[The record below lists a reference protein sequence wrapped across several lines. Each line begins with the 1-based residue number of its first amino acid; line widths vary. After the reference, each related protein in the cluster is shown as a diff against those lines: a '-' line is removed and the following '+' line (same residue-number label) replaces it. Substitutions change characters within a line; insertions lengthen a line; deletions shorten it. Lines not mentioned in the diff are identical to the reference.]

1 MRPGW
6 GVSNSRAELDTST
19 LAGSHETHLLTTTTL
34 GHLRQWY
41 ILLQVILCIL
51 GIPGTITHLQ
61 PWGRLTRVPDPPT
74 HLTYPSNQS
83 WTDGK
88 PPWADVATDVYMWCL
103 AWDIALKGHIPF
115 ASCYFAEIVLLNWA
129 FLPDLKDA
137 SKSTCSIMMHQ
148 RTAVHFSLTQRR
160 NNTQSRG
167 DLWVSSLMY
176 SKVATKLKSREVAN
190 YVSSVTTMNQ
200 LKKCWVSYLRRFS
213 PIVRHHICCLDLV
226 YWLQRKASLKHVHKH
241 ILMNFRNNLHFLWL
255 NFADIYLPQGLN
267 LPWGQYIKFKGS
279 FVTCFIWWQLRLN
292 FLHL

>member
-1 MRPGW
+1 
-6 GVSNSRAELDTST
+6 
-19 LAGSHETHLLTTTTL
+19 
-34 GHLRQWY
+34 
-41 ILLQVILCIL
+41 
-51 GIPGTITHLQ
+51 
-61 PWGRLTRVPDPPT
+61 
-74 HLTYPSNQS
+74 
-83 WTDGK
+83 
-88 PPWADVATDVYMWCL
+88 
-103 AWDIALKGHIPF
+103 
-115 ASCYFAEIVLLNWA
+115 
-129 FLPDLKDA
+129 
-137 SKSTCSIMMHQ
+137 MMHQ

-255 NFADIYLPQGLN
+255 NFADIYLPQRAESALRSIYKVLRELCDMFHMVAIAVEFSTLIVVGV
-267 LPWGQYIKFKGS
+267 GGS
-279 FVTCFIWWQLRLN
+279 
-292 FLHL
+292 

>member
-1 MRPGW
+1 MFKLSPQKP
-6 GVSNSRAELDTST
+6 
-19 LAGSHETHLLTTTTL
+19 HLEV
-34 GHLRQWY
+34 QDY
-41 ILLQVILCIL
+41 IKHQ
-51 GIPGTITHLQ
+51 
-61 PWGRLTRVPDPPT
+61 
-74 HLTYPSNQS
+74 
-83 WTDGK
+83 
-88 PPWADVATDVYMWCL
+88 DVYMWCL

-241 ILMNFRNNLHFLWL
+241 ILMNFRNNLHTFPLAE
-255 NFADIYLPQGLN
+255 FCR
-267 LPWGQYIKFKGS
+267 YISTSKGWICPE
-279 FVTCFIWWQLRLN
+279 VNI
-292 FLHL
+292 

>member
-6 GVSNSRAELDTST
+6 GVSNSRAELDTRT
-19 LAGSHETHLLTTTTL
+19 LAGSDETHLLTTTTL

-190 YVSSVTTMNQ
+190 YVCIKRDYYEPVEEMLGFLPPKIFPHRPTSHMLPGPGLLAAKEGITETCSQAHFNEFPKQSAFPLAEFCRYIST
-200 LKKCWVSYLRRFS
+200 SRAESALRS
-213 PIVRHHICCLDLV
+213 
-226 YWLQRKASLKHVHKH
+226 
-241 ILMNFRNNLHFLWL
+241 
-255 NFADIYLPQGLN
+255 IY
-267 LPWGQYIKFKGS
+267 K
-279 FVTCFIWWQLRLN
+279 V
-292 FLHL
+292 